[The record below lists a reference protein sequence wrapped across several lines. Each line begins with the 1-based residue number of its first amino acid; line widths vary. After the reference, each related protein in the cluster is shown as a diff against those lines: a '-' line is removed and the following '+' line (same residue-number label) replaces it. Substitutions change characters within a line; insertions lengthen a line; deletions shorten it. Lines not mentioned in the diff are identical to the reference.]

1 MNDWF
6 FQIFVVSKDI
16 GFSIEIGSSYSHVDY
31 SSWRWRCVLIINWFY
46 FTYNFLAPSLQDLG
60 WIRKSVVSWPF
71 ENIDT
76 LKTKLQ
82 IYIMANKDSEIN
94 SILLVIAME
103 QEALPLVRSLN
114 LEMLS
119 PLPFPFGLPAVAWK
133 GKVGRSTV
141 HLIWCGRYVLQYFVF
156 YIFEY
161 HALYKQ

>member
-1 MNDWF
+1 
-6 FQIFVVSKDI
+6 
-16 GFSIEIGSSYSHVDY
+16 
-31 SSWRWRCVLIINWFY
+31 
-46 FTYNFLAPSLQDLG
+46 
-60 WIRKSVVSWPF
+60 
-71 ENIDT
+71 
-76 LKTKLQ
+76 
-82 IYIMANKDSEIN
+82 MANKDSEIN

-141 HLIWCGRYVLQYFVF
+141 HLIWCGRYVLQYLVF

-161 HALYKQ
+161 RQSLNQHCINSNFYNHLRLFTGMKDLE

>member
-1 MNDWF
+1 
-6 FQIFVVSKDI
+6 
-16 GFSIEIGSSYSHVDY
+16 
-31 SSWRWRCVLIINWFY
+31 
-46 FTYNFLAPSLQDLG
+46 
-60 WIRKSVVSWPF
+60 
-71 ENIDT
+71 
-76 LKTKLQ
+76 
-82 IYIMANKDSEIN
+82 MANKDSEIN

-161 HALYKQ
+161 LLTNLQIDQLIETYFLAGVPS

>member
-1 MNDWF
+1 
-6 FQIFVVSKDI
+6 
-16 GFSIEIGSSYSHVDY
+16 
-31 SSWRWRCVLIINWFY
+31 
-46 FTYNFLAPSLQDLG
+46 
-60 WIRKSVVSWPF
+60 
-71 ENIDT
+71 
-76 LKTKLQ
+76 
-82 IYIMANKDSEIN
+82 MANKDSEIN

-141 HLIWCGRYVLQYFVF
+141 HLIWCGRYVLQYYVS

-161 HALYKQ
+161 FGWYMQFFYNRLRLFTGMKDLE